1 METSRSTA
9 NPSGSPEG
17 WGATKSPSRAEALR
31 AIRARDARQDGRF
44 VYGVTTTGVY
54 CRPSCRSRPARS
66 EHIAIFAGA
75 ADAQSAGFRACKRCY
90 GMTAGRAAVAR
101 ALRILRESPELGTT
115 ELRLGELARRVGLSP
130 FHLQR
135 LFRQE
140 HGMSPSE
147 LGRALRDR
155 RWRHQLQTAPSVTH
169 ALVEAG
175 FSSTSRAHDSS
186 ELGATP
192 SEYRRGMPR
201 GEIRYAF
208 VTTPF
213 GRALVAR
220 TLRGICH
227 LGLAGS
233 DEADGALLR
242 ELAREYPRAQL
253 FHDERELRPV
263 VRTLLSAMKGS
274 EGAARLPLDI
284 AGTVFQ
290 RRVWRALTRI
300 PRGETR
306 TYGQIAKSLQLPRA
320 ARAVASACARNRV
333 AILVP
338 CHRVVRGD
346 GGLGGYRWGLA
357 RKSRILVAEHR
368 DSPKPRASR
377 KTRR

>member
-1 METSRSTA
+1 MRMTREDPSPRPSPLQGRGSYLTSRA
-9 NPSGSPEG
+9 D
-17 WGATKSPSRAEALR
+17 ALR
-31 AIRARDARQDGRF
+31 AIRSRDARQDGRF

-54 CRPSCRSRPARS
+54 CRPSCRSRPARA
-66 EHIAIFAGA
+66 EHIALFAGA
-75 ADAQSAGFRACKRCY
+75 ADAESAGFRACKRCF
-90 GMTAGRAAVAR
+90 GTTAGRTAVTR
-101 ALRILRESPELGTT
+101 ALRILRESEGA
-115 ELRLGELARRVGLSP
+115 LRLGELARRVGLSP

-140 HGMSPSE
+140 HGVSPSE
-147 LGRALRDR
+147 LARALRDR
-155 RWRHQLQTAPSVTH
+155 RWRHELQTAPSVTH

-201 GEIRYAF
+201 GDIRYAF
-208 VTTPF
+208 VSTPF

-227 LGLAGS
+227 LGLAAS
-233 DEADGALLR
+233 EEADGALLR

-253 FHDERELRPV
+253 IEDERELRGV
-263 VRTLLSAMKGS
+263 VRALLSAMEGS
-274 EGAARLPLDI
+274 EGAARLPLDV

-306 TYGQIAKSLQLPRA
+306 TYGQIAESLHLPSG
-320 ARAVASACARNRV
+320 ARAVAGACAKNRV

-338 CHRVVRGD
+338 CHRVVRSD
-346 GGLGGYRWGLA
+346 GGLGGYRWGLP
-357 RKSRILVAEHR
+357 RKSRLLAAEHR
-368 DSPKPRASR
+368 DSLKPRASR
-377 KTRR
+377 RTRR